1 MENISSSLRP
11 AENGNDVD
19 ERISGRRSPAEDSR
33 EIVPLEYPG
42 GECQFSSTFPTAKF
56 SEVVLDTPAGGYEN
70 EYTLRNVTGSG
81 ENHGYTSSS
90 SSSQCSGGDVLKEYL
105 DDDDEMARLNSRSS
119 SHSSISSMTGSIL
132 VHPTDASKTSA
143 ALEAY
148 ADKYRSGDYNG
159 SKKRYESMRPAPNIR
174 NRETPF
180 RKPSSVRAM
189 QMHTEDEDEEYLTPL
204 QHRGSTHSPR
214 ISERSIGLSPFQR
227 SPYYSSNPSNQKV
240 KKEYPLVLLHCNLLP
255 PTFSLPSGV
264 GVPSPRLLREV
275 LPPQYWRRWK
285 LLEEKVGSGL
295 LRDRG
300 VLISH
305 PQEMYDVLEERLL
318 ESLELCQPR
327 LRNGHFLGNDGYDSE
342 DDDHHHY
349 QDSDTDG
356 AEGEECPD
364 CGVRV
369 VKRNNARRKWEIK
382 VYAANGLMRAG
393 AWAAGWREMEK
404 VDVEFSLWLPSS
416 VRRELERRSL
426 EEEAIGY
433 GHELR
438 VCETRREVY
447 GEQQQPQPSQEQIDG
462 LDDAPQLT
470 RGNPAVPNSA
480 LTHKDHITAPLQ
492 HVRRA
497 ADEVELQT
505 LLINYIRVL
514 ASDRRNVAI
523 AFLSILVVFL
533 AIGRARP
540 TQPISAQVG
549 PFQPA
554 MVEYISA
561 SSATNPPVLAS
572 HTVEHPAVTPKAAE
586 PGTLCPHVP
595 ESNAAFA

>member
-1 MENISSSLRP
+1 MENLSSSLRP

-33 EIVPLEYPG
+33 EIVPSEFPG
-42 GECQFSSTFPTAKF
+42 GECQVSSMFPTAEFPK
-56 SEVVLDTPAGGYEN
+56 VVLDTPAGGYEN
-70 EYTLRNVTGSG
+70 EYALKNVTSSG

-90 SSSQCSGGDVLKEYL
+90 SSSQRSGGDVLREYS
-105 DDDDEMARLNSRSS
+105 DDDEMARLNSRTSS
-119 SHSSISSMTGSIL
+119 RSSISSMTGSIL
-132 VHPTDASKTSA
+132 VHSADVSKTSA
-143 ALEAY
+143 ASEACTDSY
-148 ADKYRSGDYNG
+148 HVGHYNR
-159 SKKRYESMRPAPNIR
+159 SKKRYESTRPAPNMR

-204 QHRGSTHSPR
+204 QRLGSTHSPR
-214 ISERSIGLSPFQR
+214 ISERSIGSSPLKR
-227 SPYYSSNPSNQKV
+227 SPYYSSNTSKQKV

-255 PTFSLPSGV
+255 PTLSLPSGV

-275 LPPQYWRRWK
+275 LPPRYWRRWK

-305 PQEMYDVLEERLL
+305 PQEMYDVLEETLL
-318 ESLELCQPR
+318 ESLELFQPR
-327 LRNGHFLGNDGYDSE
+327 LRNGHFLGNDGYDS
-342 DDDHHHY
+342 DDDDHHY

-369 VKRNNARRKWEIK
+369 VKRNNGGRKWEIK
-382 VYAANGLMRAG
+382 VYAANGLMRAR
-393 AWAAGWREMEK
+393 AWAAAWREMEK
-404 VDVEFSLWLPSS
+404 VDVEVGLWLPSS
-416 VRRELERRSL
+416 VRRELERRLL
-426 EEEAIGY
+426 EEDAIGY

-438 VCETRREVY
+438 VCEKRREVY
-447 GEQQQPQPSQEQIDG
+447 GEQQQPQPSQEQIDD
-462 LDDAPQLT
+462 LDNAPQLT
-470 RGNPAVPNSA
+470 RGNSAVPNSA
-480 LTHKDHITAPLQ
+480 LTHQEPRHITAPLQ

-497 ADEVELQT
+497 ADEVKLQT

-523 AFLSILVVFL
+523 AFLSVLVVFL
-533 AIGRARP
+533 AIGGARP
-540 TQPISAQVG
+540 TQPISSQVG
-549 PFQPA
+549 PFHPA
-554 MVEYISA
+554 MVA
-561 SSATNPPVLAS
+561 SQPP
-572 HTVEHPAVTPKAAE
+572 PP
-586 PGTLCPHVP
+586 
-595 ESNAAFA
+595 